1 MLLEVNMSDLSSS
14 DLPSVSLALPVY
26 NGEKFIVDAIRSILA
41 QDHKN
46 FELIITDNASTDG
59 TEKICRDF
67 AASDQRVRYVRNERN
82 LGAGPNYNLG
92 FELSRGKYF
101 KWCACDD
108 RISED
113 FVSASVASLEQNQ
126 DAVLAYGTTQT
137 IDQNGRLVPLV
148 GKMLGPQLADDRP
161 MRRFKKF
168 LNDRNTNF
176 EIFGLHRSAALKN
189 TTMHRSYYG
198 SDKTL
203 MAELTLLGRFIFV
216 PGILFYNR
224 EHPDRSINIWDK
236 KDLAHWIDTNASG
249 KPYRPNLQRL
259 GQLIEIAVRHRDIV
273 SPARTLAAIF
283 AWALRPAQLGRYTAE
298 LVGLVSPSAQL
309 WLLRAARR
317 LLNLTESGSARLL
330 KSQMQNVPSA
340 KPK

>member
-1 MLLEVNMSDLSSS
+1 MSDLSSS
-14 DLPSVSLALPVY
+14 GLPSVSLALPVY
-26 NGEKFIVDAIRSILA
+26 NGEKFIADAIQSILA
-41 QDHKN
+41 QDYKN

-59 TEKICRDF
+59 TERICRDF

-82 LGAGPNYNLG
+82 FGAGPNYNLG

-108 RISED
+108 RITEN
-113 FVSASVASLEQNQ
+113 FVSACVASLERNQ

-148 GKMLGPQLADDRP
+148 GKMLGLQQADDDVP

-176 EIFGLHRSAALKN
+176 EIFGLHRSSALKN
-189 TTMHRSYYG
+189 STMHRSYYG

-216 PGILFYNR
+216 PGITFYNR

-236 KDLAHWIDTNASG
+236 RALAHWIDTDEAG
-249 KPYRPNLQRL
+249 RRHLPNLQRL
-259 GQLIEIAVRHRDIV
+259 GQLIEIAVRHHEIV
-273 SPARTLAAIF
+273 SPARTLSAIF
-283 AWALRPAQLGRYTAE
+283 MWGLRPAQLGRCSAE

-309 WLLRAARR
+309 WLLRTARR
-317 LLNLTESGSARLL
+317 LLNLIESGSARLF
-330 KSQMQNVPSA
+330 KSQMQNIPSA

>member
-1 MLLEVNMSDLSSS
+1 MSDLSSP

-26 NGEKFIVDAIRSILA
+26 NGEKFIADAIRSILA
-41 QDHKN
+41 QDYKN

-108 RISED
+108 LITEN
-113 FVSASVASLEQNQ
+113 FIGACVASLERNH
-126 DAVLAYGTTQT
+126 DAVLAYGITQT
-137 IDQNGRLVPLV
+137 IDQNGRLIPLV
-148 GKMLGPQLADDRP
+148 GNMLEPQREDDNP
-161 MRRFKKF
+161 IRRFKTF
-168 LNDRNTNF
+168 LNHRNTNF

-203 MAELTLLGRFIFV
+203 MAELTLLGRFVFV
-216 PGILFYNR
+216 PGITFFNR

-236 KDLAHWIDTNASG
+236 KDLARWIDTNETG
-249 KPYRPNLQRL
+249 RRYRPNLQRL
-259 GQLIEIAVRHRDIV
+259 RQLIEIAVRHHEIV
-273 SPARTLAAIF
+273 SPVRTLGAIS
-283 AWALRPAQLGRYTAE
+283 AWTLRPAQLGRCTAE
-298 LVGLVSPSAQL
+298 LIGLVSPSAQF
-309 WLLRAARR
+309 WLLRTARR
-317 LLNLTESGSARLL
+317 LVDLTEGGSTRLF
-330 KSQMQNVPSA
+330 KSQMPNVPSA
-340 KPK
+340 KPE

>member
-1 MLLEVNMSDLSSS
+1 MSDLSSS

-26 NGEKFIVDAIRSILA
+26 NGEKFISDAIRSILA
-41 QDHKN
+41 QDHEN

-67 AASDQRVRYVRNERN
+67 AASDPRVRYVRNERN

-108 RISED
+108 RITED
-113 FVSASVASLEQNQ
+113 FISACVASLERNQ

-137 IDQNGRLVPLV
+137 IDQNGLLVPLV
-148 GKMLGPQLADDRP
+148 GKMLAPQQADGGPVG
-161 MRRFKKF
+161 RFKKF

-189 TTMHRSYYG
+189 STMHRPYYG

-216 PGILFYNR
+216 PGITFYNR

-236 KDLAHWIDTNASG
+236 KALARWIDTSASG
-249 KPYRPNLQRL
+249 KDYRPNLQRL
-259 GQLIEIAVRHRDIV
+259 EQLIEIAVRHREIV
-273 SPARTLAAIF
+273 SPVRALGVVFT
-283 AWALRPAQLGRYTAE
+283 WTLRPAQLGRCAAE
-298 LVGLVSPSAQL
+298 LIGLVSPSAQL
-309 WLLRAARR
+309 WLLRTARR
-317 LLNLTESGSARLL
+317 LLNWTENGFTRLF

>member
-1 MLLEVNMSDLSSS
+1 MSDLSSS

-26 NGEKFIVDAIRSILA
+26 NGEKFISDAIRSILA
-41 QDHKN
+41 QDHEN

-67 AASDQRVRYVRNERN
+67 AASDPRVRYVRNERN

-108 RISED
+108 RITED
-113 FVSASVASLEQNQ
+113 FISACVASLERNQ

-137 IDQNGRLVPLV
+137 IDQNGLLVPLV
-148 GKMLGPQLADDRP
+148 GKMLAPQQADGGPVG
-161 MRRFKKF
+161 RFKKF

-189 TTMHRSYYG
+189 STMHRPYYG

-216 PGILFYNR
+216 PGITFYNR

-236 KDLAHWIDTNASG
+236 KALARWIDTSASG
-249 KPYRPNLQRL
+249 KDYRPNLQRL
-259 GQLIEIAVRHRDIV
+259 EQLIEIAVRHREIV
-273 SPARTLAAIF
+273 SPVRALGVVFT
-283 AWALRPAQLGRYTAE
+283 WTLRPAQLGRCVAE
-298 LVGLVSPSAQL
+298 LIGLVSPSAQL
-309 WLLRAARR
+309 WLLRTARR
-317 LLNLTESGSARLL
+317 LLNWTENGFTRLF